1 MFSAGTRLDASAA
14 IAVLEP
20 LREVNRALLELLAGF
35 SDEDWSRPT
44 VHRDRN
50 VKDLTAHLLQGSL
63 SRVSALRDG
72 YRPTAGPIAS
82 REELVAFIQR
92 GNREFIQGMRR
103 LSPAI
108 LRELLTRYDE
118 EMVLAFER
126 LDPEGPGLGVVWAG
140 EWVSANWFDV
150 AREYSEKWHHQQQLR
165 DACGRPLL
173 DDPKLL
179 LPALET
185 FARALPHAY
194 RKLESP
200 VGSTLSI
207 ALGAPANLGW
217 TLRREAPGWSLF
229 AGVDPSAPTSIHLTP
244 DLAWRLWTNG
254 ISRELARGGL
264 EVVGDAAAA
273 EPLLSCVAIM
283 A

>member
-1 MFSAGTRLDASAA
+1 MFPAGTRLDASAP

-20 LREVNRALLELLAGF
+20 LREVNRALLELLAGL
-35 SDEDWSRPT
+35 SDEDWIRPT

-63 SRVSALRDG
+63 SRVSAFRDG

-82 REELVAFIQR
+82 RDELVAFIQR
-92 GNREFIQGMRR
+92 GNREFIQGVRR

-108 LRELLTRYDE
+108 LRELLARYDE

-179 LPALET
+179 VPALET
-185 FARALPHAY
+185 FARALPEAY
-194 RKLESP
+194 RKLKSP
-200 VGSTLSI
+200 VGSALSI
-207 ALGAPANLGW
+207 ALGDPANLGW
-217 TLRREAPGWSLF
+217 TLRREAAGWSLF
-229 AGVDPSAPTSIHLTP
+229 AGVDTGAPTSIHLTP

-254 ISRELARGGL
+254 VSRGLARGGIQ
-264 EVVGDAAAA
+264 VVGDAAAA
-273 EPLLSCVAIM
+273 EPLLACLAIM